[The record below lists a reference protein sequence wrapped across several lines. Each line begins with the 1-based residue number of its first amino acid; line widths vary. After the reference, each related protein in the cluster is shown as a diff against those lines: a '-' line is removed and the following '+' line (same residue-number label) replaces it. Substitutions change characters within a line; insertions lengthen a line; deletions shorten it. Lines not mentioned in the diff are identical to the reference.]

1 MRTHPPQPPERHP
14 SFISPLGEGG
24 LSDAVHKF
32 LFYQK
37 KKFFLKKQ
45 KKKIKEV
52 KRDKVQEL
60 ALWCSKLNCHL
71 PCQYVIM
78 GNLLPI
84 QLSPNANWKIVDDDP
99 CVWAHAARR
108 TTQMDFQIPGFGV
121 WPRPGCYGPKESEP
135 TDAKYLCL
143 SLSPSPL
150 LYLSNK

>member
-1 MRTHPPQPPERHP
+1 MRTHPAQPPERHP

-32 LFYQK
+32 LLYQK
-37 KKFFLKKQ
+37 KKFFFEET

-71 PCQYVIM
+71 PCQYVII

-84 QLSPNANWKIVDDDP
+84 QLPPNANWKIVDDDP

-108 TTQMDFQIPGFGV
+108 TTQMDFQIPGSSV
-121 WPRPGCYGPKESEP
+121 ARTWLLRPKESEP